1 MTDRRMGQVRFVMNM
16 HPEIIVS
23 PLFIKSIIL
32 AWDHLAMF
40 VEENVPDCFDSNHL
54 AFVRQKQMNRRIWAF
69 IQEGMDAKE
78 IKAYYEGTNPQDFN
92 LTSRIAYRMIFLC
105 PWLLKAAYPIYR
117 VYK

>member
-1 MTDRRMGQVRFVMNM
+1 MRPG
-16 HPEIIVS
+16 
-23 PLFIKSIIL
+23 SITHTNTKQSCKDYIL

-69 IQEGMDAKE
+69 IQGGMDAKE
-78 IKAYYEGTNPQDFN
+78 IKAYYESKKPADFN

-105 PWLLKAAYPIYR
+105 PWVLKNLYPAYHILKLWVWR
-117 VYK
+117 TLGR